1 LRLDDQS
8 EAWLKFDSR
17 EMSLVNTEH

>member
-17 EMSLVNTEH
+17 EMSLVNAEH